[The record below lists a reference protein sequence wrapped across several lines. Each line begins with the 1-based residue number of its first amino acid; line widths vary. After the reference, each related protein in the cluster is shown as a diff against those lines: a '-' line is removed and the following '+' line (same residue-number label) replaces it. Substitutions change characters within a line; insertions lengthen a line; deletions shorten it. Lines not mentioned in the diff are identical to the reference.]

1 VTWWLGLPSLSSHAL
16 IGGLGGAALAAGAVV
31 KWQEIVEKVIIP
43 MILTPIAGLL
53 AGYLVMTVILWSVR
67 NSNPRRVSR
76 GFRYAQTASAA
87 AMAFG
92 HGCRTLT
99 FPGAGFVAAL
109 TRPLRPNQRSSGPP
123 FVRTQRRGGH
133 RQPPALSDRPRRA
146 PLGIG

>member
-1 VTWWLGLPSLSSHAL
+1 VAWWLGLPSSSSHAL
-16 IGGLGGAALAAGAVV
+16 IGGAALAARAVV
-31 KWQEIVEKVIIP
+31 KWQGIVEKVIVP

-87 AMAFG
+87 ATAFG
-92 HGCRTLT
+92 HGCSTLT

-109 TRPLRPNQRSSGPP
+109 TRPLRPSQRSSGPP